1 MSDSLGQGP
10 LEAEK
15 RFSADDVANLQ
26 EEWANIETNTQ
37 FITDMANMIQ
47 DIRRDVTM
55 SGVEKR
61 QLMDTYY
68 GLAIDAAKTTNEEL
82 KLFDKRHLQKQ

>member
-1 MSDSLGQGP
+1 
-10 LEAEK
+10 
-15 RFSADDVANLQ
+15 
-26 EEWANIETNTQ
+26 
-37 FITDMANMIQ
+37 MANMIQ
-47 DIRRDVTM
+47 NIRRDVTM